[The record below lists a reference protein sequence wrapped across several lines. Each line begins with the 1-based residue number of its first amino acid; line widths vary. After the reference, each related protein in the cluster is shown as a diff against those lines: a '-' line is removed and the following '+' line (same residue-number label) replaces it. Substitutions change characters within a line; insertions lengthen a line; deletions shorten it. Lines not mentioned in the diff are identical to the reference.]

1 MLSRELI
8 VDAAF
13 SVLRDYGLADLSM
26 RRLAK
31 ELGVQAGALY
41 WHVPSKQDLLY
52 GLAEVLLAD
61 LPSAKLEIAKP
72 ETAEPTTSRDA
83 ARQLALDLRERLL
96 PVRDSAEVVSLAQAL
111 APYALAPFAALRR
124 MLDDDAVQ
132 GRGSRVLIHFILGAL
147 AEEQTRASLIDSGAV
162 QPETD
167 AVGAAQKASAAPQ
180 VEQHVDVEQHVETA
194 AHTAQ
199 DDFAYGVDAIL
210 SGLAAVPAPR
220 A

>member
-1 MLSRELI
+1 MLSRERI

-61 LPSAKLEIAKP
+61 LPIAEQVP
-72 ETAEPTTSRDA
+72 PADA
-83 ARQLALDLRERLL
+83 ARQLALDLRHRLL
-96 PVRDSAEVVSLAQAL
+96 GVQDSAEVVSLAQAL
-111 APYALAPFAALRR
+111 TPYRLAPFAELRR
-124 MLDDDAVQ
+124 ILDQDAVE
-132 GRGSRVLIHFILGAL
+132 GRGSRVLIHFMLGAL
-147 AEEQTRASLIDSGAV
+147 AEEQTRSSLISSGAV
-162 QPETD
+162 PAADSPT
-167 AVGAAQKASAAPQ
+167 AVAEHAA
-180 VEQHVDVEQHVETA
+180 E
-194 AHTAQ
+194 
-199 DDFAYGVDAIL
+199 DFAFGVDAIL
-210 SGLAAVPAPR
+210 SGLAAIPAPR